1 MRPKHQ
7 LYDPS
12 NLGAWSLDA
21 CLCCSVFGSESGAVP
36 AASFSSLWLCLLN
49 RRLGSRVN
57 GLAILFLP
65 VGDQKCRVSYAASCE
80 Q

>member
-12 NLGAWSLDA
+12 NLGAWALDA

-57 GLAILFLP
+57 GLANAI
-65 VGDQKCRVSYAASCE
+65 VSAGG
-80 Q
+80 